1 MSERALWR
9 AVISQTI
16 LDSTINIP
24 TGKKY
29 EETQKNSARNIKS
42 QAQDWLNM
50 NNKDFRCVC
59 DLADINPMRML
70 KLYQKWL
77 EKGSKQFKRHYI

>member
-9 AVISQTI
+9 AVIFQTI
-16 LDSTINIP
+16 LDSTITIP

-29 EETQKNSARNIKS
+29 EETKKNSARNIKS
-42 QAQDWLNM
+42 QAQNWLSM

-70 KLYQKWL
+70 QLYQQHL
-77 EKGSKQFKRHYI
+77 DSIPRQFKRHYL